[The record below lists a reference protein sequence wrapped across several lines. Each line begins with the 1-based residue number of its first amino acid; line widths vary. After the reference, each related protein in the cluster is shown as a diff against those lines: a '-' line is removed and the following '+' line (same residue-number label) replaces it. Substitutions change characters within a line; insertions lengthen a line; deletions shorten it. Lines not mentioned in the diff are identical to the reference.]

1 MQLLQRDLYQQLR
14 TEAIDSRERI
24 AELVQPLDGAKINEH
39 PEPEGWSV
47 AQVLEHL
54 CVADESYEMSL
65 EALLRSARED
75 AGAPARVW
83 KPSLVGGLIA
93 GGLLKPKP
101 LKAPKVFEP
110 GPTPRTGV
118 LEALLARE
126 MKFVKAMDDASSFDW
141 RALRIKS
148 PALPSWAPSMNL
160 GDGFRIHIVHLTRH
174 SHQIERLVG
183 KLG

>member
-24 AELVQPLDGAKINEH
+24 AELVKPLDGAKINEH

-75 AGAPARVW
+75 
-83 KPSLVGGLIA
+83 GGLIA

-110 GPTPRTGV
+110 GPTPRMGV